1 MFEMLAPMIE
11 PKRMATLDRQPS
23 RRRACWRRALV
34 GCLLASTSAS
44 CADCF
49 FTMRGHVVE
58 CGTSAP
64 VAGASVSV
72 RIDEGINGP
81 RALETTFTTDQAG
94 MFKISTDGSE
104 VCSATATLTITKDGF
119 TQLQQQFRGAPNTTA
134 ELCLTRAP

>member
-1 MFEMLAPMIE
+1 
-11 PKRMATLDRQPS
+11 MATLERKGS
-23 RRRACWRRALV
+23 RRRACWLRALA
-34 GCLLASTSAS
+34 GCLLVSVCAS

-58 CGTSAP
+58 CGTSVP

-72 RIDEGINGP
+72 RIDEGIHGP
-81 RALETTFTTDQAG
+81 RTLGTTFTTDQAG

-119 TQLQQQFRGAPNTTA
+119 MQLQQQFEGAPNTTA
-134 ELCLTRAP
+134 ELCLTHAQGAGP